1 MIVVVAV
8 TFNRS
13 ILIDESAKSTHSL
26 GISLVVQGLRLH
38 LPMTGGVGVIPDQG
52 AKILHA
58 EGQLSPCAPTTE
70 PAHSRACAP
79 E

>member
-58 EGQLSPCAPTTE
+58 SGAKKRNKTKHKREAMSQLIQ
-70 PAHSRACAP
+70 
-79 E
+79 